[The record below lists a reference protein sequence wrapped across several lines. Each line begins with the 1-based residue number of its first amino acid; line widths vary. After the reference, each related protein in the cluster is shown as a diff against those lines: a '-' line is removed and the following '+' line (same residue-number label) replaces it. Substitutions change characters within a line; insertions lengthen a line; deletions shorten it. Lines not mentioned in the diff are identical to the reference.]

1 MQEQLQ
7 ENLCKSTEKAGVR
20 RRVGQRGRVWVC
32 VCGGGMCV
40 CVRRGLEI
48 TQLCQIVVRRRV
60 ENCEGQTVEESRE
73 RGEEDASGMMY
84 ESSDSI

>member
-20 RRVGQRGRVWVC
+20 RRVRQRGRIWVC
-32 VCGGGMCV
+32 VCGGGVCV

-60 ENCEGQTVEESRE
+60 ERLAADTAGLP
-73 RGEEDASGMMY
+73 Y
-84 ESSDSI
+84 